1 MRYLTNLAIAF
12 SGLFILGSCIT
23 EESAPKYSDA
33 IASDIDEVTSSFAKT
48 KVMTEDGIALL
59 WEDKDEIALR
69 FQSDPST
76 VPVGVRYVTS
86 LKSPSASAVF
96 VRDKS
101 TSDIPT
107 KLDDKYLAIHPASAW
122 TSWAKTSYVLLAIA
136 PDQIADDR
144 GFDPSSALMI
154 ASSDDTEFS
163 FRHLVAYIKFT
174 VTSKTYEFKKIIVTP
189 GDESQFIVSRIK
201 VNFDDEFSS
210 SLEPY
215 NSSGAV
221 NKQTRQYVTLTPEGE
236 GNFTEGTYYLAI
248 NPDTYNNG
256 LNFTFENE
264 AGDKAS
270 ISISRKIVMKP
281 GDVADFGNIGIL
293 DYGYSLPHIG
303 IYEKNGQKQG
313 VVFHVDP
320 GNPAQK
326 KVISAAGDV
335 MKWSTSNNE
344 WRISSYKTNYDYVHT
359 VITTS
364 EAYIE
369 NPDDFPA
376 VKYCDQM
383 RSRYGGNWHLP
394 SIDEMN
400 ILFNA
405 YYGKTS
411 NTAVSKGLEYTDTR
425 ALTSAGY
432 FDSLLDY
439 IGGDTMLGKADS
451 YWICAQ
457 NSSGNMQYVNMMKY
471 HNANDVQ
478 TTEKYVRC
486 VRDIDEKESD
496 NRVVYPQT
504 GIGKLIEGPLTSRIT
519 DVMWDTT
526 YNVTSG
532 LDYYQMRV
540 ETDADEKIDIYLLR
554 ADLSKGLDIKTVI
567 SSETTTSEWHLQDLK
582 DMADNVSTSSAPVYA
597 IVNGD
602 FTDQRTKLRPRGP
615 VHCNGYIW
623 CGNYSLDPEYEQQGV
638 SYIGMTYDGRMT
650 IGHRDDYVSALS
662 SLKECT
668 GAGVILIEGS
678 KIVGKG
684 SGRDPRT
691 AIGYSSGNLIWMLT
705 VDGRHKGTEG
715 MTYTEMSSIFYGLG
729 CESAVNL
736 DGGGSA
742 QMLARNPV
750 SGNLEMCNWPS
761 DPTDGNGGVPRPR
774 LNAWAIVKKK

>member
-1 MRYLTNLAIAF
+1 MSFFRKILVLF
-12 SGLFILGSCIT
+12 SGSLILGSCIT
-23 EESAPKYSDA
+23 EEPVSENSDVT
-33 IASDIDEVTSSFAKT
+33 ASDIDVVTSTFAVT
-48 KVMTEDGIALL
+48 KVTTEDGIGLL

-69 FQSDPST
+69 SQSDPST

-86 LKSPSASAVF
+86 LKSPSENAVF

-122 TSWAKTSYVLLAIA
+122 TSWAKTSYVLLAVA
-136 PDQIADDR
+136 PDQIADNR
-144 GFDPSSALMI
+144 GFDPSSSLMI
-154 ASSDDTEFS
+154 ASSEDTEFA
-163 FRHLVAYIKFT
+163 FRHLVSYIRFT
-174 VTSKTYEFKKIIVTP
+174 VTSKTSEFRKIIVTP
-189 GDESQFIVSRIK
+189 EDDSQFIVSRIK
-201 VNFDDEFSS
+201 VNFDDEFTC

-215 NSSGAV
+215 NASGAV
-221 NKQTRQYVTLTPEGE
+221 NKQTRKYVTLTPEDG
-236 GNFTEGTYYLAI
+236 GNFVEGTYYLAI
-248 NPDTYNNG
+248 NPDVYNKG
-256 LNFTFENE
+256 LNFSFENA

-270 ISISRKIVMKP
+270 ISVPRKIVMGP

-293 DYGYSLPHIG
+293 DYGYSLPHVT
-303 IYEKNGQKQG
+303 IYEKSGQKQG
-313 VVFHVDP
+313 VVFHADHDDP
-320 GNPAQK
+320 TKK

-335 MKWSTSNNE
+335 MKWANSNNE

-364 EAYIE
+364 ETYVE

-383 RSRYGGNWHLP
+383 RKAYGGNWHVP
-394 SIDEMN
+394 SLNEMN
-400 ILFNA
+400 ILFNT

-411 NTAVSKGLEYTDTR
+411 DTAVSKGLEYTDSR

-432 FDSLLDY
+432 FDSLLEY
-439 IGGDTMLGKADS
+439 IGGDTMLGKSDS
-451 YWICAQ
+451 YWICGQ

-471 HNANDVQ
+471 LNANDIQ
-478 TTEKYVRC
+478 TSEKYVRC
-486 VRDIDEKESD
+486 VLDIDESRPDDRKS
-496 NRVVYPQT
+496 YPQT
-504 GIGKLIEGPLTSRIT
+504 GIGQLIEGPLSSRIT

-582 DMADNVSTSSAPVYA
+582 DMADHISTPSSPVYA

-602 FTDQRTKLRPRGP
+602 FTDKRSKLIPRGP

-623 CGNYSLDPEYEQQGV
+623 CSTYSLDPEFEQQGV

-650 IGHRDDYVSALS
+650 IGHRDDYVSAMS

-668 GAGVILIEGS
+668 GAGVILIEDS

-691 AIGYSSGNLIWMLT
+691 AIGYSSGNLVWMLT

-729 CESAVNL
+729 CESAVNM

-742 QMLARNPV
+742 QMLARNPS
-750 SGNLEMCNWPS
+750 SGDMEMCNWPS
-761 DPTDGNGGVPRPR
+761 DPTDGEGGQPRPR
-774 LNAWAIVKKK
+774 LNAWAIVKK